1 MTATPTPL
9 PSPTPPAGTPWATPT
24 PMVLGTPDQPFEIV
38 GGNIQIAEAAVQG
51 YQYANQAGIFD
62 LMWLAIVIF
71 VAVGG
76 TWTIVRRLQRM
87 DT

>member
-1 MTATPTPL
+1 MTATPTTP

-24 PMVLGTPDQPFEIV
+24 PMVLGTPDQPFTI
-38 GGNIQIAEAAVQG
+38 GGSNIQIAEAAVQG
-51 YQYANQAGIFD
+51 YQYANQAGVFD

-87 DT
+87 DV